1 MVYKYEK
8 EIVNTKSI
16 DHFYDKNN
24 FVGYILPD
32 GSIYQCVEHN
42 VSNVDTVLRMYLQ
55 ILKDHYGDKEELL
68 KKGTTDKLLKL
79 VINYLKNATYFEIM
93 ALSKFISEHNLFVS
107 DVIVQLLGCHLVTRL
122 DKTIVTSEVNHKCF
136 FNYLL
141 NDFTIRTVDKMVYDP
156 DLHAYKFVAG
166 LDRNEY
172 LYDEVEKLKK
182 EVKEEEREL
191 FYRTK

>member
-8 EIVNTKSI
+8 EIVNTKNI

-24 FVGYILPD
+24 FVGYILPNGD
-32 GSIYQCVEHN
+32 IYQCIEHN

-55 ILKDHYGDKEELL
+55 ILRDHYDDKEELL
-68 KKGTTDKLLKL
+68 KKDTTDKLLKL
-79 VINYLKNATYFEIM
+79 VINYLKNATYFEIV
-93 ALSKFISEHNLFVS
+93 ALSKFINKHNLFVS

-122 DKTIVTSEVNHKCF
+122 DKTIVTSEINHKCF

-141 NDFTIRTVDKMVYDP
+141 NNFTVRTIDKMVYDP
-156 DLHAYKFVAG
+156 DLHEYKYVTG